1 MAVPTTVTIG
11 QRDTLK
17 GRGQVPAGVYESPQA
32 MIPPQANSIASY
44 FSRAGMPTRPF
55 QIDQYVSFD
64 GGQTWEYAGGMTL
77 IGGPA
82 TPRNG
87 AVSTENVRVTDVSV
101 ERGRPR
107 LYKAV
112 ITAADPHDIAI
123 DLRVDQGS
131 AKTVISKIR
140 AGVG

>member
-1 MAVPTTVTIG
+1 MGTPINTKIG
-11 QRDTLK
+11 QRHRLK
-17 GRGQVPAGVYESPQA
+17 GAGLIPAGVYESPQA
-32 MIPPQANSIASY
+32 ILPADANYIISY
-44 FSRAGMPTRPF
+44 FGRAGMPTRPF

-87 AVSTENVRVTDVSV
+87 PVSTENARVIDVPI

-123 DLRVDQGS
+123 DLRADQGS
-131 AKTVISKIR
+131 AKTVIGQIR